1 MTEGSRPKRRGVRRP
16 KEVVS
21 YNMSKIRASGSVI
34 EKKLGS
40 AMFRLGLRYRKQ
52 YPIFGRPDF
61 AFPRSKVA
69 VFCDSAFW
77 HGRNWET
84 AKDEIKVNREF
95 WIHKIEKNMK
105 RDSEVNRRL
114 EAEGWKVV
122 RFWDDEIESDTDQCA
137 HRVGDILE
145 QQESAITRGE
155 ST

>member
-1 MTEGSRPKRRGVRRP
+1 MTEGSRPKRRGGRRP

-21 YNMSKIRASGSVI
+21 YNMSRIRGSGSVI
-34 EKKLGS
+34 EKKLGG

-61 AFPRSKVA
+61 AFPSAKVA

-95 WIHKIEKNMK
+95 WIPKIERNMK

-122 RFWDDEIESDTDQCA
+122 RFWDDEIFEDSDACA
-137 HRVGDILE
+137 SSVRRLIRQAD
-145 QQESAITRGE
+145 
-155 ST
+155 